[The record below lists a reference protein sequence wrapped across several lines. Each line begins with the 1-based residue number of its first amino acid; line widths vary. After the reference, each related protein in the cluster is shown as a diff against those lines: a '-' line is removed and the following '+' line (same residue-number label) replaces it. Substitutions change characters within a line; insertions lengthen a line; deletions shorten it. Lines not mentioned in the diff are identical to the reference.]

1 MKKEDIHFGDWQ
13 RMFFGDVPAGFYWEV
28 VLRIAVIYLVLMV
41 SMRLMGKRM
50 ASQLSRNEMIAM
62 VSLAAAI
69 GVPLQAPDRG
79 ILAAVVIAIVVIAI
93 QQLAAWLASRNQ
105 VLESVTQGDLTILV
119 ADGEMKLHNMKK
131 TGITRERTFAQL
143 RGSGIRHLGQVKRLY
158 FEASGSFTFI
168 PADEVPAGLGVLPE
182 NDTEFSSRVYRT
194 TDQLVCKR
202 CGKLMSYYHRST
214 ECTKCGSNEIT
225 TAVK

>member
-1 MKKEDIHFGDWQ
+1 
-13 RMFFGDVPAGFYWEV
+13 
-28 VLRIAVIYLVLMV
+28 
-41 SMRLMGKRM
+41 
-50 ASQLSRNEMIAM
+50 MIAM

-168 PADEVPAGLGVLPE
+168 PADDVPAGLGVLPE
-182 NDTEFSSRVYRT
+182 NDTEFSSRVYHT
-194 TDQLVCKR
+194 TDELVCKR
-202 CGKLMSYYHRST
+202 CGKLMPYYHHST
-214 ECTKCGSNEIT
+214 KCANCGSNELT